1 MVKVKIADSRAH
13 RKYNIEKG
21 LQRHYARLDIRMWL
35 VLLIYTHLRWGERV
49 YNKLERNPFKDGSR
63 RIFDNITLHNITI
76 SLSTPEKPKMFLFRM
91 KEHNTKRQTVEN
103 MLAKVYPLQ

>member
-1 MVKVKIADSRAH
+1 MT
-13 RKYNIEKG
+13 EKE
-21 LQRHYARLDIRMWL
+21 LLRHYARLDIRMWL
-35 VLLIYTHLRWGERV
+35 YYYFIPIKDGAEVLTI
-49 YNKLERNPFKDGSR
+49 KFERNPITDGSR

>member
-1 MVKVKIADSRAH
+1 VKVKIADSRAH

-49 YNKLERNPFKDGSR
+49 YNKILKEIPLKMGQEEFL
-63 RIFDNITLHNITI
+63 IT
-76 SLSTPEKPKMFLFRM
+76 
-91 KEHNTKRQTVEN
+91 
-103 MLAKVYPLQ
+103 